1 MTLLQAAR
9 SPGGAPVRP
18 IRYRD
23 VLRVPGAAQMLAGT
37 LIGRLPCGMAPLAVL
52 LSADGRAVGASLAAV
67 YPLASAV
74 GGPLSARLV
83 DRCGQRGALSAGGA
97 VSTGAFLLLAAVH
110 GSLWW
115 SVAAVAAAGAGRPPL
130 EAALRS
136 RWGSSA
142 MMPSPAHRRTAL
154 VLDSGSQEVI
164 YIAGPLL
171 VTVIAQAAS
180 ASWAI
185 VATAVAGAV
194 GTVVFVT
201 APHSRTCRANSPR
214 GRGDWLGPV
223 RVAGL
228 RVLYASMACAGFSI
242 GALTPV
248 AVQAAHR
255 FEAPALAGAL
265 PAALSA
271 GAVMGGL
278 LYGARPWRGGTGH
291 LLSVLS
297 AVFTAGLLLLA
308 IAPTS
313 AAALGAVLAPGLAMA
328 PLLGTGF
335 VVTSA
340 LAPPGRTTEA
350 HALLVA
356 ALDIGC
362 ATGTAAAG
370 AAHTPF
376 LLPAGAAAAA
386 LICHTARRRLTPSAA
401 AFQI

>member
-1 MTLLQAAR
+1 
-9 SPGGAPVRP
+9 
-18 IRYRD
+18 
-23 VLRVPGAAQMLAGT
+23 MLAGT
-37 LIGRLPCGMAPLAVL
+37 LTGRLPCGMAPLAVFL
-52 LSADGRAVGASLAAV
+52 AADGPAAGASLAAV

-74 GGPLSARLV
+74 GGPLSARLA
-83 DRCGQRGALSAGGA
+83 DRIGQRRALSAGCA
-97 VSTGAFLLLAAVH
+97 VSTGAFLLLVAVH

-115 SVAAVAAAGAGRPPL
+115 SVAAVAVAGAGRPPL

-142 MMPSPAHRRTAL
+142 VMPSPGHRRTAL
-154 VLDSGSQEVI
+154 ALDSGSQEVI

-185 VATAVAGAV
+185 VATAVTGAAGTAL
-194 GTVVFVT
+194 FVT
-201 APHSRTCRANSPR
+201 ALQSRNGHANSR
-214 GRGDWLGPV
+214 RSRGDWLGPV

-228 RVLYASMACAGFSI
+228 RVLYAAMACAGFSI
-242 GALTPV
+242 GSLTPV

-271 GAVMGGL
+271 GAVIGAL

-297 AVFTAGLLLLA
+297 AVFAAGWLLLA
-308 IAPTS
+308 IAPTA
-313 AAALGAVLAPGLAMA
+313 AAALGAVLVPGLAMA

-340 LAPPGRTTEA
+340 LAPPGRSTEA

-370 AAHTPF
+370 MAHTPL
-376 LLPAGAAAAA
+376 LLPVGAAAAA

-401 AFQI
+401 VSQI